1 MKTKL
6 HFSSFYS
13 LFFLIVLFFIPQ
25 HTRAQEIIEYKGD
38 TLVTITPDNLKTINC
53 IIADFEYNNK
63 QIRLYKEIIFQ
74 DSLLIINKDSV
85 IRATNQIMETKEKY
99 YQDIAVQLQN
109 EIKKEKKKRTLWTSI
124 LGGVAAIFGI
134 LLIAK

>member
-1 MKTKL
+1 MIDIIKKCL
-6 HFSSFYS
+6 LPLWVSF
-13 LFFLIVLFFIPQ
+13 FFIFGV
-25 HTRAQEIIEYKGD
+25 RAQEIIEHNGD
-38 TLVTITPDNLKTINC
+38 TLITITPNNLKTINC

-63 QIRLYKEIIFQ
+63 QIKLYKEIIFQ
-74 DSLLIINKDSV
+74 DSLLISNKDSV
-85 IRATNQIMETKEKY
+85 IRVTNQIMETKEKY
-99 YQDIAVQLQN
+99 YQDTAVRLQN

>member
-1 MKTKL
+1 MIDIIKKCL
-6 HFSSFYS
+6 LPLWVSF
-13 LFFLIVLFFIPQ
+13 FFIFGV
-25 HTRAQEIIEYKGD
+25 RAQEIIEHNGD
-38 TLVTITPDNLKTINC
+38 TLITITPNNLKTINC

-63 QIRLYKEIIFQ
+63 QIKLYKEIIFQ
-74 DSLLIINKDSV
+74 DSLLISNKDSV
-85 IRATNQIMETKEKY
+85 IRATNQIIETKEKY
-99 YQDIAVQLQN
+99 YQDTAVQLQN

>member
-1 MKTKL
+1 MIDIIKKCL
-6 HFSSFYS
+6 LPLWVSF
-13 LFFLIVLFFIPQ
+13 FFIFGV
-25 HTRAQEIIEYKGD
+25 RAQEIIEHNGD
-38 TLVTITPDNLKTINC
+38 TLITITPNNLKTINC

-63 QIRLYKEIIFQ
+63 QIKLYKEIIFQ
-74 DSLLIINKDSV
+74 DSLLISNKDSV

-99 YQDIAVQLQN
+99 YQDTAVQLQN

>member
-1 MKTKL
+1 MDIIKKYL
-6 HFSSFYS
+6 LSLWVSF
-13 LFFLIVLFFIPQ
+13 FFILGVG
-25 HTRAQEIIEYKGD
+25 AQEIIEHNGD
-38 TLVTITPDNLKTINC
+38 TLITITPNNLKTINC
-53 IIADFEYNNK
+53 IIAEFEYNNK
-63 QIRLYKEIIFQ
+63 QIKLYKEIIFQ
-74 DSLLIINKDSV
+74 DSLLISNKDSV

-99 YQDIAVQLQN
+99 YQDTAVQLQN

>member
-1 MKTKL
+1 MIDIIKKCL
-6 HFSSFYS
+6 LPLWVSF
-13 LFFLIVLFFIPQ
+13 FFILGVG
-25 HTRAQEIIEYKGD
+25 AQEIIEHKGD
-38 TLVTITPDNLKTINC
+38 TLITITPNNLKTINC

-63 QIRLYKEIIFQ
+63 QIKLYKEIIFQ
-74 DSLLIINKDSV
+74 DSLLISNKDSV

-99 YQDIAVQLQN
+99 YQDTAAQLQKSL
-109 EIKKEKKKRTLWTSI
+109 EKEKKKRTLWTSI

>member
-1 MKTKL
+1 MIDIIKKCL
-6 HFSSFYS
+6 LPLWVSF
-13 LFFLIVLFFIPQ
+13 FFIFGV
-25 HTRAQEIIEYKGD
+25 RAQEIIEHNGD
-38 TLVTITPDNLKTINC
+38 TLITITPNNLKTINC

-63 QIRLYKEIIFQ
+63 QIKLYKEIIFQ
-74 DSLLIINKDSV
+74 DSLLISNKDSI

-99 YQDIAVQLQN
+99 YQDTAVQLQKN
-109 EIKKEKKKRTLWTSI
+109 LEKEKKKRTLWTSI